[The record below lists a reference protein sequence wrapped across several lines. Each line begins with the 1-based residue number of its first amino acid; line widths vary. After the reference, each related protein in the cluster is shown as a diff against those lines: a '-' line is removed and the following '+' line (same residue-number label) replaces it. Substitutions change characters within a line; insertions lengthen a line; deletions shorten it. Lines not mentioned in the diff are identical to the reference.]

1 MDCFQDEASVEAPGE
16 GAEVARQVFGA
27 DRPVC
32 GQQTV
37 FDIGKYGVCPA
48 ESGVARGCATGAGDV
63 ALVGDARLFGDAAKP
78 LAAVADDGGPGLDTG
93 AQPPGFTGLEAAHD
107 LQAGV
112 YRPAGGGNFDR
123 EDKGGVAA
131 SAPPGAVTKSVAAH
145 LCVVGLGPT
154 VGDGPVVNA

>member
-1 MDCFQDEASVEAPGE
+1 MDCFQDEAAVEAPGE

-27 DRPVC
+27 DRAVR
-32 GQQTV
+32 GQQAV

-48 ESGVARGCATGAGDV
+48 ESGMARGCATGAGDV

-107 LQAGV
+107 LQAG
-112 YRPAGGGNFDR
+112 RPPPTGRGRF
-123 EDKGGVAA
+123 VAPDA
-131 SAPPGAVTKSVAAH
+131 
-145 LCVVGLGPT
+145 
-154 VGDGPVVNA
+154 

>member
-1 MDCFQDEASVEAPGE
+1 MDCFEDEASVEAAGE

-27 DRPVC
+27 DRSVR
-32 GQQTV
+32 GQQVV

-48 ESGVARGCATGAGDV
+48 ESGMARGCATGAGDV

-112 YRPAGGGNFDR
+112 DGPTRGGNLD
-123 EDKGGVAA
+123 
-131 SAPPGAVTKSVAAH
+131 
-145 LCVVGLGPT
+145 
-154 VGDGPVVNA
+154 GDGEGG